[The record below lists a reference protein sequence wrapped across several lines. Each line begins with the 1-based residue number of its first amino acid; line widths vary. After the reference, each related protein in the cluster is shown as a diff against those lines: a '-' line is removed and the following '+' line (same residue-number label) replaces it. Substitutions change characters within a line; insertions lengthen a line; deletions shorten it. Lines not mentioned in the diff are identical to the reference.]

1 MNKILFLS
9 AGMALVTCVRAT
21 TIVEITEAAP
31 GAPPVSL
38 ETMTSYDCFLIK
50 GGTLRNAMGAI
61 PETSPAGV
69 NEVVA
74 YLNADFAANYPSLL
88 KDAYAMLRDV
98 NKLDFRNPTGS
109 DFGDHFGV
117 VVYNPTDGSKSGVGD
132 IAAYRVFNLDGKATI
147 NDSKSNSGYW
157 SGWQNASA
165 VPEPSSGILLL
176 LGVAGLAL
184 RRRKE
189 RV

>member
-1 MNKILFLS
+1 MNKTLFLT
-9 AGMALVTCVRAT
+9 AGLALATCVQAT

-31 GAPPVSL
+31 GAPPVSH
-38 ETMTSYDCFLIK
+38 ETMTGYDCFIIK

-61 PETSPAGV
+61 PETSSAGV

-74 YLNADFAANYPSLL
+74 YLNADFAINYPSLL
-88 KDAYAMLRDV
+88 KDAYEMLRDV

-117 VVYNPTDGSKSGVGD
+117 VVYNPTDGTKAGVED
-132 IAAYRVFNLDGKATI
+132 IAAYRVFNLDCKATI

-157 SGWQNASA
+157 SGWQNTSA
-165 VPEPSSGILLL
+165 VPEPNSGMLLL
-176 LGVAGLAL
+176 LGAAGLAL

-189 RV
+189 RT